1 MRRRRKR
8 KRRRKEEEEKEEKK
22 EKRGGGEE
30 ILAGPPIE
38 GSTRDPRRP
47 KNGQFGTSITKQA
60 IWHLNFFRLFSSRL
74 LPKICWSCYI
84 CQILIIESPVKS
96 IPVPNRAL
104 RHTKILCL
112 LLILLMGMF
121 YSVKLYQ
128 MKCFIFN
135 CRQKGSVTCAKLS
148 RCHIVH
154 FQLLV
159 PNCPG
164 SELSGCHIVRF

>member
-1 MRRRRKR
+1 MRAHQSKVVQ
-8 KRRRKEEEEKEEKK
+8 
-22 EKRGGGEE
+22 E
-30 ILAGPPIE
+30 ILADLKTDNLAPALQN
-38 GSTRDPRRP
+38 R
-47 KNGQFGTSITKQA
+47 QFGTSTFLDHFHQDCYQKYVGVVIFAK
-60 IWHLNFFRLFSSRL
+60 HL
-74 LPKICWSCYI
+74 
-84 CQILIIESPVKS
+84 IESPVKS

-104 RHTKILCL
+104 RHTKILSL

-135 CRQKGSVTCAKLS
+135 CWQKGSVTYAKLS
-148 RCHIVH
+148 RCQIVH